1 MSVAVGVVACI
12 AVTSYVSKRGVK
24 INFFLYRIMIFKYL
38 NDYRRLTLQETGKI
52 GLWYYVFSVAMVLTL
67 VFVVVGI
74 ILK

>member
-1 MSVAVGVVACI
+1 
-12 AVTSYVSKRGVK
+12 
-24 INFFLYRIMIFKYL
+24 MIFKYL